1 MLPLNLS
8 IKGEIKMKIYAK
20 QVPPEYQESPLFYGD
35 EFWPENVFVFGN
47 RDFNQHA
54 DTLNDLKTALENI
67 VEVFDDMQY
76 GEGWTNDL
84 AHAIQCEL
92 PEEYRR
98 EYSRPER
105 LKLVRLAQ
113 DYGFAKSY
121 EENDILCKVLELITG
136 ETWDNST
143 IRGCCQGDW
152 QEIIF
157 PAKYGREW
165 LEHFETE
172 YFNTGTEWIIDPD
185 GDNIS
190 VYAHEW
196 NNDGIRKELA
206 AAVGVE
212 PENIIM
218 QAFSG
223 WTKTA
228 AYMEV

>member
-1 MLPLNLS
+1 
-8 IKGEIKMKIYAK
+8 MKIYAK
-20 QVPPEYQESPLFYGD
+20 QVPPEYQESPLFLGD

-54 DTLNDLKTALENI
+54 DTLNELRTALENI
-67 VEVFDDMQY
+67 VEVFDDMQQ
-76 GEGWTNDL
+76 GQGWTNDL
-84 AHAIQCEL
+84 AYAFRCEL

-105 LKLVRLAQ
+105 LKMVELANE
-113 DYGFAKSY
+113 YCFAKSY
-121 EENDILCKVLELITG
+121 EENDVLCKVLELITG
-136 ETWDNST
+136 KTWDNST

-157 PAKYGREW
+157 PAEYGREW

-172 YFNTGTEWIIDPD
+172 YFNTGSEWIIDPD

-196 NNDGIRKELA
+196 NNEGIKKELA

-212 PENIIM
+212 PENIIL

-228 AYMEV
+228 AYTEV

>member
-1 MLPLNLS
+1 
-8 IKGEIKMKIYAK
+8 MKIYAK
-20 QVPPEYQESPLFYGD
+20 QVPPEYQESPLFLGV
-35 EFWPENVFVFGN
+35 EFWPDDVFVFGN
-47 RDFNQHA
+47 RDFKQHA
-54 DTLNDLKTALENI
+54 DTLNELKTALENI
-67 VEVFDDMQY
+67 VEVFDDMQQ
-76 GEGWTNDL
+76 GQGWTDDF
-84 AHAIQCEL
+84 AYAIHCEL
-92 PEEYRR
+92 PEKYRR

-105 LKLVRLAQ
+105 LKLVELANE
-113 DYGFAKSY
+113 YCFAKSY
-121 EENDILCKVLELITG
+121 EENDVLCKVLELITG
-136 ETWDNST
+136 KTWNNST

-152 QEIIF
+152 QNIVF
-157 PAKYGREW
+157 PAEYGREW

-172 YFNTGTEWIIDPD
+172 YFNTGSEWIIDPD

-196 NNDGIRKELA
+196 NNEGIRKELT

-228 AYMEV
+228 AYTEVDA

>member
-1 MLPLNLS
+1 
-8 IKGEIKMKIYAK
+8 MKIYAK
-20 QVPPEYQESPLFYGD
+20 QVPPEYQESPLFHGD

-67 VEVFDDMQY
+67 VEVFDDMQQ
-76 GEGWTNDL
+76 GQGWTNDL
-84 AHAIQCEL
+84 SFAIHYEL
-92 PEEYRR
+92 PKEYRR
-98 EYSRPER
+98 EYSRSER
-105 LKLVRLAQ
+105 LKMVEFANE
-113 DYGFAKSY
+113 YCFAKSY
-121 EENDILCKVLELITG
+121 EENDVLCKVLELITG
-136 ETWDNST
+136 KTWDNST

-157 PAKYGREW
+157 PAEYGREW

-190 VYAHEW
+190 VYAYEW
-196 NNDGIRKELA
+196 NNEGIRKELA

-228 AYMEV
+228 AYTEVDV

>member
-1 MLPLNLS
+1 
-8 IKGEIKMKIYAK
+8 MKIYAK
-20 QVPPEYQESPLFYGD
+20 QVPPEFQESPLFYGD

-47 RDFNQHA
+47 RDYNQHA
-54 DTLNDLKTALENI
+54 DTLNELRTALENI
-67 VEVFDDMQY
+67 VEVFDDMQQ
-76 GEGWTNDL
+76 GQGWTDDL
-84 AHAIQCEL
+84 AYAIHCEL

-105 LKLVRLAQ
+105 LKMVELANE
-113 DYGFAKSY
+113 YCFAKSY

-136 ETWDNST
+136 KTWDNST

-157 PAKYGREW
+157 PAEYGREW
-165 LEHFETE
+165 LEHFEAE

-196 NNDGIRKELA
+196 NNEGIKKELA

-228 AYMEV
+228 AYTEV

>member
-1 MLPLNLS
+1 
-8 IKGEIKMKIYAK
+8 MKIIAR

-67 VEVFDDMQY
+67 VEVFDDMQQ
-76 GEGWTNDL
+76 GQGWTDDL
-84 AHAIQCEL
+84 AYAIHCEL

-105 LKLVRLAQ
+105 LKMVELANE
-113 DYGFAKSY
+113 YCFAKSY

-136 ETWDNST
+136 KTWDNGT
-143 IRGCCQGDW
+143 IRGCCQSDW

-157 PAKYGREW
+157 PAEYGREW
-165 LEHFETE
+165 LKHFEAE

-190 VYAHEW
+190 VYAHGW
-196 NNDGIRKELA
+196 NNDLIRAELA
-206 AAVGVE
+206 AAVGVK
-212 PENIIM
+212 PEDIILL
-218 QAFSG
+218 AFSG

-228 AYMEV
+228 AYTEVEV